1 MDRRRFLVTLGAAG
15 SSCLTLS
22 NASASEQEFNPDDAY
37 GVLVDTTYC
46 IGCRKCEWACNNVN
60 HLPTESLESFENK
73 SVFEEFRRPDAS
85 HYTIINQQ
93 TDPEGRP
100 MWVKYQCM
108 HCNQPACWSA
118 CLVTAFT
125 KHADGSV
132 TYDPWKCM
140 GCRYCM
146 VACPFQIPAY
156 EYDNALTPKVQ
167 KCNFCHDRLQEGDV
181 PGCVE
186 ICPPQCLTFG
196 KRSDLLALATQKIER
211 DPDRYIPH
219 IYGEEE
225 VGGTSW
231 LYVANKPFEELGL
244 PKLSADAPPQT
255 TEDIQHGIFKYFIPQ
270 IALFSVLGMVYKLT
284 GNGDSDKD
292 HSDPAVPKAM
302 AHHHEEEAAPSGI
315 RFFTPAAIVLSFLA
329 LMGGAVALYRFIF
342 GIGAISNLNDQFP
355 WGIWISID
363 VASGVALAAGGF
375 TTSALVHLFHR
386 GKYEALVRPALLTAM
401 LGYTFVVLGLLVDL
415 GRYYNVWHPMLPSMW
430 SGHSVLFEVGMCVT
444 FYLNVLY
451 IEFLPVVVQRFKGH
465 VNLPGALASFNNLSE
480 TLLGWMDKTLSKVM
494 LLFII
499 AGVLLSCLHQSSLGA
514 LMLIAPHKMNPLW
527 YTPILPLLFLI
538 SAIMVGYPM
547 VIFESMLAS
556 KMLKRK
562 PEMHLLE
569 PLSRITPIILL
580 IYLACK
586 CSDLAIREV
595 GGYLLDG
602 SVHSTMFLIEMGI
615 GVVLPMI
622 LLLIKSVRKTP
633 VGLFIAALAIILGV
647 ALNRINVFLTA
658 YTPVYKVEQ
667 YFPSWM
673 EISVTVGLISALV
686 LVYRFITIHF
696 PVLPAEP
703 KEDTL

>member
-1 MDRRRFLVTLGAAG
+1 
-15 SSCLTLS
+15 
-22 NASASEQEFNPDDAY
+22 
-37 GVLVDTTYC
+37 
-46 IGCRKCEWACNNVN
+46 
-60 HLPTESLESFENK
+60 
-73 SVFEEFRRPDAS
+73 
-85 HYTIINQQ
+85 
-93 TDPEGRP
+93 
-100 MWVKYQCM
+100 
-108 HCNQPACWSA
+108 
-118 CLVTAFT
+118 
-125 KHADGSV
+125 
-132 TYDPWKCM
+132 
-140 GCRYCM
+140 
-146 VACPFQIPAY
+146 
-156 EYDNALTPKVQ
+156 
-167 KCNFCHDRLQEGDV
+167 
-181 PGCVE
+181 
-186 ICPPQCLTFG
+186 
-196 KRSDLLALATQKIER
+196 
-211 DPDRYIPH
+211 
-219 IYGEEE
+219 
-225 VGGTSW
+225 
-231 LYVANKPFEELGL
+231 
-244 PKLSADAPPQT
+244 
-255 TEDIQHGIFKYFIPQ
+255 
-270 IALFSVLGMVYKLT
+270 MVYKLT

-538 SAIMVGYPM
+538 SAIMVGYP
-547 VIFESMLAS
+547 
-556 KMLKRK
+556 
-562 PEMHLLE
+562 
-569 PLSRITPIILL
+569 
-580 IYLACK
+580 
-586 CSDLAIREV
+586 
-595 GGYLLDG
+595 
-602 SVHSTMFLIEMGI
+602 
-615 GVVLPMI
+615 
-622 LLLIKSVRKTP
+622 
-633 VGLFIAALAIILGV
+633 
-647 ALNRINVFLTA
+647 
-658 YTPVYKVEQ
+658 
-667 YFPSWM
+667 W
-673 EISVTVGLISALV
+673 
-686 LVYRFITIHF
+686 
-696 PVLPAEP
+696 
-703 KEDTL
+703 